1 MKKYL
6 FIAASAL
13 ALASCSSEDFVGT
26 EGGNVENGANQAINF
41 AGETGKTTRAANGN
55 KVGADAAD
63 LLGKKF
69 YVLGTKGILPTG
81 SPTTTKVFDNYQVQW
96 GANTAG
102 TSSDNTN
109 DWKYAGLD
117 FVALNTTIHAKDDKQ
132 TIKYWDYSQPQYDFI
147 AYSIGGNTLVTDNT
161 ATLKDNE
168 VLGTTIVTPNEK
180 NLATDGTYASYS
192 LKANTIKALKECYY
206 TDVTTVEKANYKQPV
221 KFTFKNLTARV
232 RVAFYET
239 VPGYSVKD
247 LKFYSDENTSR
258 TDLATEDSKKATL
271 YTTGTEDFV
280 SNNGEII
287 VTYPVVGKTA
297 LDNKTKGYNKAIVS
311 VNPATDDKTSKLVL
325 GTVNYNTEFLAK
337 TAKEATMAGKE
348 TDNYYTA
355 VLPTETK
362 GKPLTLR
369 MNYTLVSDDGSNE
382 EIKVY
387 GAKAVIP
394 ASYTQWQPNFAYTYI
409 FKISDN
415 TNGATSTDTKTPE
428 GLFPITFD
436 AVVADIDNV
445 DFNQET
451 ITTVS
456 TPSVTSYAFDTNK
469 NEVIMAYG
477 NGNEYPAAA
486 TTDIYVSV
494 TATKASDDGSIK
506 VGTPKRDLNDATKSQ
521 LYTIDAKH
529 TNATEAEVIDAL
541 QVQFATTGNSITG
554 RNGVTL
560 KQVAKGVV
568 TYPKTIPSA
577 DNKTIDVEE
586 NSVAK
591 FSATAE
597 ATTYAYVY
605 KEKEGEESTITTAVV
620 GDNKITAGEKE
631 YYTDYDCKN
640 FVPKDEVL
648 ISGHIYYKKYTNNNN
663 SYAVKV
669 IKTFVVTPKP

>member
-6 FIAASAL
+6 FMAASAL

-26 EGGNVENGANQAINF
+26 EGGNVENGANKAINF

-55 KVGADAAD
+55 KVGAAAAE
-63 LLGKKF
+63 LLGGKF
-69 YVLGTKGILPTG
+69 YVLGTKGTLPTG
-81 SPTTTKVFDNYQVQW
+81 SPTTTKVFDNYQVEW

-109 DWKYAGLD
+109 DWKYAGLG
-117 FVALNTTIHAKDDKQ
+117 FVALNTTTHATGNKQ

-147 AYSIGGNTLVTDNT
+147 AYSIGNNTLVTDKT
-161 ATLKDNE
+161 ATLNDNE
-168 VLGTTIVTPNEK
+168 VLGTTIVTPNR
-180 NLATDGTYASYS
+180 NNNNTYTSYS
-192 LKANTIKALKECYY
+192 LKATKINDLKECYY
-206 TDVTTVEKANYKQPV
+206 TDVTTVVKDNYGKPV
-221 KFTFKNLTARV
+221 QFTFKNLTAKV

-239 VPGYSVKD
+239 VPGYSVKE
-247 LKFYSDENTSR
+247 LQFYSDENTGR
-258 TDLATEDSKKATL
+258 ANLTLEESKSATL
-271 YTTGTEDFV
+271 YTTGTEDYIAK
-280 SNNGEII
+280 NGEIT
-287 VTYPVVGKTA
+287 VTYPVVGSSAQTA
-297 LDNKTKGYNKAIVS
+297 GTKGYNKAVVS
-311 VNPATDDKTSKLVL
+311 VNSNEGADKTTKLAL
-325 GTVNYNTEFLAK
+325 GTVNYTTEKLA
-337 TAKEATMAGKE
+337 TSAKEASMAGKK
-348 TDNYYTA
+348 DDSYYTA
-355 VLPTETK
+355 VLPTATN

-382 EIKVY
+382 TIKVY

-415 TNGATSTDTKTPE
+415 TNGATSTDTNTPE

-456 TPSVTSYAFDTNK
+456 TPSVTSYAFDNTK
-469 NEVIMAYG
+469 HEVIKAYG

-494 TATKASDDGSIK
+494 TATKASEDGTIK
-506 VGTPKRDLNDATKSQ
+506 AGATLSDLNSKGQ
-521 LYTIDAKH
+521 LYTINKEV
-529 TNATEAEVIDAL
+529 TEAEVIDAL
-541 QVQFATTGNSITG
+541 QVQSSTTGNSITG
-554 RNGVTL
+554 RNNVTL
-560 KQVAKGVV
+560 TKVDGIS
-568 TYPKTIPSA
+568 YPTTIPSA
-577 DNKTIDVEE
+577 DNKTITVTA

-591 FSATAE
+591 FSATTT

-605 KEKEGEESTITTAVV
+605 KEKDGSPTEIITAVK
-620 GDNKITAGEKE
+620 GDGTTKAKADE
-631 YYTDYDCKN
+631 YYTDYGCTEKVTENATLEDGK
-640 FVPKDEVL
+640 
-648 ISGHIYYKKYTNNNN
+648 IYYKKYTNNNN

>member
-26 EGGNVENGANQAINF
+26 EGGNVETSANKAINF

-55 KVGADAAD
+55 KVGADAAT
-63 LLGKKF
+63 LLGNKF
-69 YVLGTKGILPTG
+69 YVLGTKGTLPTG
-81 SPTTTKVFDNYQVQW
+81 SPTTTKVFDNYQVEW

-117 FVALNTTIHAKDDKQ
+117 FVALNKTSHNEGDKQ

-147 AYSIGGNTLVTDNT
+147 AYSIGNNTLVTDKT
-161 ATLKDNE
+161 ATLNDNE
-168 VLGTTIVTPNEK
+168 VLGTTIVTPNE
-180 NLATDGTYASYS
+180 NNNSTYTSYS
-192 LKANTIKALKECYY
+192 LKATKINDLKECYY
-206 TDVTTVEKANYKQPV
+206 TDVTTVVKDNYGKPV
-221 KFTFKNLTARV
+221 QFTFKNLTAKV

-247 LKFYSDENTSR
+247 LRFYSDENTGR

-271 YTTGTEDFV
+271 YATGTE
-280 SNNGEII
+280 SYIAKNGEIT

-297 LDNKTKGYNKAIVS
+297 SDYNTKGYNKAIVS
-311 VNPATDDKTSKLVL
+311 VTPATDDKISKLDL

-337 TAKEATMAGKE
+337 TAKEATMAGKKA
-348 TDNYYTA
+348 DSYYTA
-355 VLPTETK
+355 VLPIAAE

-369 MNYTLVSDDGSNE
+369 MNYTLVSDDGSKE

-415 TNGATSTDTKTPE
+415 TNGATSTDTNTPE

-469 NEVIMAYG
+469 KEVIMAYG

-494 TATKASDDGSIK
+494 TATKASDDGTIN
-506 VGTPKRDLNDATKSQ
+506 VGTPKSDLNDATKSQ
-521 LYTIDAKH
+521 LYTIDTNH

-541 QVQFATTGNSITG
+541 QVQSSKTETSITG

-560 KQVAKGVV
+560 TNVAENVV
-568 TYPKTIPSA
+568 SYPETIPSA
-577 DNKTIDVEE
+577 DNKTITVIA

-591 FSATAE
+591 FTATAT

-605 KEKEGEESTITTAVV
+605 KEKDGTAKDIITAVK
-620 GDNKITAGEKE
+620 GDGSITAGENE
-631 YYTDYDCKN
+631 YYTDYECTQP
-640 FVPKDEVL
+640 VAKDTQL
-648 ISGHIYYKKYTNNNN
+648 ANNKIYYKKYSNNNN
-663 SYAVKV
+663 VYAVKV
-669 IKTFVVTPKP
+669 IKTFVAQTQP

>member
-26 EGGNVENGANQAINF
+26 EGGNVETGANKAINF

-69 YVLGTKGILPTG
+69 YVLGTKGTLPTN

-117 FVALNTTIHAKDDKQ
+117 FVTLNTTIHAKDDKQ

-456 TPSVTSYAFDTNK
+456 TPSVTTYAFDTNK
-469 NEVIMAYG
+469 KEVIQAYG
-477 NGNEYPAAA
+477 NSNGNEYPAAT

-494 TATKASDDGSIK
+494 TATKNDGTIK
-506 VGTPKRDLNDATKSQ
+506 VGDSMTDLNTKGK
-521 LYTIDAKH
+521 LYTIDKEV
-529 TNATEAEVIDAL
+529 TEAEVIDAL
-541 QVQFATTGNSITG
+541 QVQFFTTGNSITG

-560 KQVAKGVV
+560 TQVEENTVS
-568 TYPKTIPSA
+568 YPETIPSA
-577 DNKTIDVEE
+577 DNKTITVKQ

-591 FSATAE
+591 FTATTK

-605 KEKEGEESTITTAVV
+605 DVQKGTSKDFITAVV
-620 GDNKITAGEKE
+620 GDEKITAHKDE
-631 YYTDYDCKN
+631 YYTDYDCTKVVTEN
-640 FVPKDEVL
+640 TKLENGV
-648 ISGHIYYKKYTNNNN
+648 IYYKKYTNNNN

-669 IKTFVVTPKP
+669 IKTFVTPKP